1 MDLNSNEWRS
11 KLNYVRRKWR
21 VKEDVVISGMSGRFP
36 KSENIQEFTQNLFKG
51 VDMTSS
57 GDDRF
62 PAGKHGYPENSGTIE
77 NLGKFDAGFFGIP
90 EKDAHYMD
98 PQLRKLLEVSFEA
111 IVDAVLNSLIM
122 RASYFS
128 GISVKE
134 LNGTNT
140 GFFSGCCFEETDMAF
155 NENPLN
161 SPLYSQNYTSTI
173 SQAFGLKGP
182 IGSFDTACGSS
193 FAALNEAFVALKS
206 GVCDRA
212 LVVGYNICLVPL
224 VTLQFRDLLMV
235 SSSGKSKSLD
245 ESADGYGRSEAVCC
259 VMLQLKPE
267 AKRIYSTVVNCRSN
281 SDGYKEQG
289 ITFPS
294 VKMQRQLMAE
304 TYDEVGL
311 DPTTVEYV
319 EAHTTGTQAG
329 DPVELKAIYDVFCYQ
344 RSAENPVKIGSLKS
358 NMGHAEGAAGMCAM
372 IKANIVFQ
380 SGYIPPNIHFKKPN
394 PRIEGLMNG
403 KLVPILEKTPF
414 KGEYISLNCFG
425 FGGSN
430 AHVILKRHENKCS
443 PKSPRTVSQVP
454 RLIPICGRTRQSVQ
468 QIQRFLKDNK
478 NSLTN
483 EFFDFLNQFS
493 KTPSMPYKGYTLI
506 NKSAD
511 GFTFDEYISENPP
524 SEPCYISVVLPS
536 NEIKFESRFMEIPAF
551 SNALNRLSKY
561 VEPVGINLPQL
572 LLGDSKASRTCEQTV
587 ATVASLL
594 IIINLMKNL
603 KVPVSDFIGNSFGQL
618 AFAFARNRITEER
631 ALNAAYWLG
640 HFINHKETSFKQFDM
655 VNGEFFRENTS
666 HSSEDKTIESYYN
679 ISESLIRMKLNGFK
693 VDLGG
698 SAWSTSNI
706 FHSLKF
712 FEKYALTVQKIG
724 DENALESSPIAD
736 DMFPSQRLNTEL
748 LHEVINR
755 LLSESILINFES
767 SDCSNLHLKQIQFL
781 DTDHLELDRFFKAI
795 GQLYSMH
802 IPINIDC
809 LYPAVE
815 YPVPIE
821 THSLHSLIAFD
832 HSQEYKVF
840 KYPEYYNHITEKS
853 SFVHT
858 VNLSNA
864 EDWFYSDHKIDGR
877 ILFPATGMLVHV
889 WGVVAK
895 FHAVDARISKV
906 LFRDVA
912 FLRATVLSDKEVS
925 FRVNYM
931 PHNNS
936 FIITESGSLV
946 ATGKI
951 FMIKNIDDAKENYQ
965 ISDGEIKSK
974 SEEEVECHNLSRDD
988 IYKEL
993 RNRGYD
999 YGPSFRCLVKADQ
1012 YGRRGKVEWKEVS
1025 QLSLKSGS
1033 IYEKIYEPELSFL
1046 KTWITYS
1053 DSVLQLALLTNRFN
1067 RSLFVP
1073 TGIETM
1079 LVDAEQ
1085 ILANVNAFKERE
1097 FRKKSQPKDSI
1108 GQLEKE
1114 QFEPKVIEESETS
1127 GQESPVTSSVYHDPI
1142 TRTIVSDGLWMRGL
1156 KASLALRKS
1165 QGVTINTQ
1173 DFIPFNEPAMLEPKY
1188 RAQLE
1193 SYLETCEKYAALI
1206 NTTKGIDDEPLMKPD
1221 EIEKL
1226 KQNFAFTVDPS
1237 FGLLNYLISML
1248 RGDKEPVEV
1257 TETVQD
1263 ILIGKDSRY
1272 TMLNQFLEPFVVTGL
1287 NEVVY
1292 GGQANSSIGVLEHN
1306 DGKNCYVEMIK
1317 AAIESQSLGTAKISY
1332 TFASS
1337 QLNIEMEEKVSG
1349 KTSFITWDAESPLAG
1364 NIARADF
1371 LIYKN
1376 YSGNVSSFRSKIEH
1390 LTQAIKPDGFLLVVL
1405 RESVTENI
1413 ENICSVP
1420 QLKSVITELRAC
1432 CTRGEDVINSM
1443 EEIGWTCVSNR
1454 LLDPELLPIRGLL
1467 FRKKPDIS
1475 QEPKIIHVSPLD
1487 YGWIEELKTAYSGE
1501 DETAPIWLI
1510 GDPRYDQGVVG
1521 LVKCLGLE
1529 PSGDRLI
1536 CIANRF
1542 HDRGIDFRNLSSED
1556 PLLRHISEKRLKF
1569 NIYDPDCGWGEYNHI
1584 EVEEKYEE
1592 DPRCLTE
1599 ASNNVRLEIM
1609 QSGDLS
1615 SLRWSKFSAIKPSSV
1630 RSIINVSYASLN
1642 FKDIML
1648 TSGRLPLVFA
1658 PSARK
1663 IKEETM
1669 SVKIDT
1675 FYNNEK
1681 IEKIEKIHILGLE
1694 FSGYDENGNRVMGM
1708 VPSGAMAT
1716 QVSIGPEDFILPIPD
1731 NWSLEEAA
1739 TVPVVYGT
1747 AVYGLM
1753 MRGNLKRGESVLIH
1767 AGSGGVGIA
1776 AINLCLSYNCTIY
1789 TTVGTPEKRKFIL
1802 ERFPQLTEANIGNS
1816 RDTSFEEM
1824 ILRETDGRGVDIVL
1838 NSLSDDKL
1846 QASLRCLAPGGRFLE
1861 IGKYDGF
1868 KNSLVDLGFLGNGRS
1883 FHGVML
1889 DSFFNPAPEEMA
1901 TVAVQ
1906 KKQLEKL
1913 LHELLKKR
1921 LIKPLFIKV
1930 FDMGEAERAF
1940 RYMAAGKHMG
1950 KVVIKIRNQED
1961 AQNLILVP
1969 ALKTVTFHSDRV
1981 YIIVGGFGG
1990 LGLEVALWMA
2000 FNGAKNIVINSRSGP
2015 KTSYHRYCL
2024 ERLAEKNVNSVIS
2037 THDLTTEKGT
2047 RELFNS
2053 LSLPVGGIFNSALV
2067 LSDAIFKDQTEETFT
2082 KVCLSKIN
2090 ITNNLDKISREMCP
2104 LLDYFVVFSS
2114 VASARGNF
2122 GQSNYGMANSFMES
2136 LCERRRKDG
2145 LHGLAIQWG
2154 FIGDVGFVVEMLG
2167 SDVQSIRGTQA
2178 QRLHSVLATLERI
2191 LNYPSSTVLSVV
2203 RSEGKKLESSG
2214 DIIKSICHILG
2225 IKDIYALDPQIT
2237 LGELGMDSLMAI
2249 EVQQTMDRNFN
2260 VSITPKEVRQMKICE
2275 LIALSKKMDSNEVI
2289 QSKLKR
2295 IDLNL
2300 SEELQ
2305 LLPEEPTKILNNCT
2319 GELMFALPPIQGH
2332 YRAFSGLLERLEQPV
2347 IGLNWTYDLSH
2358 LTTLEDVAKVMVDRI
2373 MNLTSSSEI
2382 SLIGYSYGGV
2392 LAREIARQ
2400 FEERKSGPKVTRLVL
2415 LDSDPTSIKE
2425 SIIVSSGYDLSSR
2438 SVDIEERE
2446 FIRAS
2451 MKPFQ
2456 IENSQFEEE
2465 IKNSTSRKERFDVAK
2480 KYLILSGME
2489 ASQAEKLTKINE
2501 LMHQKFDLILSYKP
2515 QEPCNCKVIHL
2526 RARNENQELLHAP
2539 NLTNIGSQHFFNGD
2553 HDDYI
2558 NENLDQITDKVTE
2571 FLN

>member
-1 MDLNSNEWRS
+1 MDLNSDEWRS

-21 VKEDVVISGMSGRFP
+21 VKDDVVISGMSGRFP
-36 KSENIQEFTQNLFKG
+36 KSENIQEFTENLFSG
-51 VDMTSS
+51 IDMTSS
-57 GDDRF
+57 GNDRYL
-62 PAGKHGYPENSGTIE
+62 AGKHGFPTNCGKLEKLE
-77 NLGKFDAGFFGIP
+77 KFDPNFFEIL
-90 EKDAHYMD
+90 EKDAHFMD

-111 IVDAVLNSLIM
+111 IVDA
-122 RASYFS
+122 
-128 GISVKE
+128 GISIKE
-134 LNGTNT
+134 LSGTNT
-140 GFFSGCCFEETDMAF
+140 GFFYGNCFVETDMAF
-155 NENPLN
+155 HEDPSNL
-161 SPLYSQNYTSTI
+161 PLYSQNYTTTI

-212 LVVGYNICLVPL
+212 LVAGYNISLVPL
-224 VTLQFRDLLMV
+224 ITLQFRDLLMV
-235 SSSGKSKSLD
+235 SPSGNSKSLD

-358 NMGHAEGAAGMCAM
+358 NMGHAEGASGMCAM

-403 KLVPILEKTPF
+403 KIVPILEKIPF

-443 PKSPRTVSQVP
+443 PRSHRTVARIP
-454 RLIPICGRTRQSVQ
+454 RLVPICGRTRQSVQ

-493 KTPSMPYKGYTLI
+493 KTPSMPHKGYTLI
-506 NKSAD
+506 NKCQD
-511 GFTFDEYISENPP
+511 DFTFDDYIFENPP
-524 SEPCYISVVLPS
+524 SESCYISMILPS
-536 NEIKFESRFMEIPAF
+536 DQVKFESHFMEIPAF
-551 SNALNRLSKY
+551 SDILNRLSKH

-572 LLGDSKASRTCEQTV
+572 LLGDSKATTTCEKTV
-587 ATVASLL
+587 ATVASQL

-603 KVPVSDFIGNSFGQL
+603 KVPISNFIGNSFGQL
-618 AFAFARNRITEER
+618 AFAFAKNLITEER

-655 VNGEFFRENTS
+655 VDGEFFREDAS
-666 HSSEDKTIESYYN
+666 DLLEDKTIESYYN
-679 ISESLIRMKLNGFK
+679 ISESLIRMKLNGYK
-693 VDLGG
+693 IDLGG
-698 SAWSTSNI
+698 AAWSTSNI
-706 FHSLKF
+706 YGLIEFLEKFALKIKKLENGNVLGLSL
-712 FEKYALTVQKIG
+712 
-724 DENALESSPIAD
+724 IAD
-736 DMFPSQRLNTEL
+736 DMFILQRLNTKL
-748 LHEVINR
+748 LNEVINC
-755 LLSESILINFES
+755 LPSESILINFES
-767 SDCSNLHLKQIQFL
+767 SDYSSSHLKQIQFL
-781 DTDHLELDRFFKAI
+781 DTDHLELNRFSKSI

-809 LYPAVE
+809 LYPPVD

-832 HSQEYKVF
+832 HSQNYSVF

-853 SFVHT
+853 SSVHT

-877 ILFPATGMLVHV
+877 ILFPGTGMLVHV
-889 WGVVAK
+889 WDVVAK
-895 FHAVDARISKV
+895 FHAIDARRSKV

-925 FRVNYM
+925 FRVTYM

-936 FIITESGSLV
+936 FIITKSDSLI
-946 ATGKI
+946 ATGKV
-951 FMIKNIDDAKENYQ
+951 FMIEDIDEAKENYQ
-965 ISDGEIKSK
+965 ISVKKNESN
-974 SEEEVECHNLSRDD
+974 SEGKIECHDLSRDD

-999 YGPSFRCLVKADQ
+999 YGPSFRCLVEADQ
-1012 YGRRGKVEWKEVS
+1012 YGRSGKVEWKEVS
-1025 QLSLKSGS
+1025 QLSLKSGT
-1033 IYEKIYEPELSFL
+1033 IYEKVHEPELSFL
-1046 KTWITYS
+1046 KTWVTYS

-1073 TGIETM
+1073 TGIETL
-1079 LVDAEQ
+1079 LVDAQ
-1085 ILANVNAFKERE
+1085 KILANVTALKERE
-1097 FRKKSQPKDSI
+1097 FRKKSQPEETEQVESSENEELKKKD
-1108 GQLEKE
+1108 EK
-1114 QFEPKVIEESETS
+1114 
-1127 GQESPVTSSVYHDPI
+1127 SPVIFDVYHDPV
-1142 TRTIVSDGLWMRGL
+1142 TRTIISDGLWMRGL
-1156 KASLALRKS
+1156 KASLAVRRS
-1165 QGVTINTQ
+1165 QRVLIETQ
-1173 DFIPFNEPAMLEPKY
+1173 EFIPFDEPAMLEPKY
-1188 RAQLE
+1188 REQLK
-1193 SYLETCEKYAALI
+1193 SYSEACEKYAGLI
-1206 NTTKGIDDEPLMKPD
+1206 NTKKDIDDEPLIRPD
-1221 EIEKL
+1221 VLEKL
-1226 KQNFAFTVDPS
+1226 KQKFAFMDDPS
-1237 FGLLNYLISML
+1237 FGLLKYLICML
-1248 RGDKEPVEV
+1248 REDDGKVDIA
-1257 TETVQD
+1257 QD
-1263 ILIGKDSRY
+1263 ILIGKDSKYSSPNR
-1272 TMLNQFLEPFVVTGL
+1272 FLIPFIVTGL
-1287 NEVVY
+1287 NVLVY
-1292 GGQANSSIGVLEHN
+1292 SGQANSSIDVLEHN
-1306 DGKNCYVEMIK
+1306 DGKICHVEMIK
-1317 AAIESQSLGTAKISY
+1317 SAIESQSLGTAKISY

-1337 QLNIEMEEKVSG
+1337 QLDPEMKEKISG
-1349 KTSFITWDAESPLAG
+1349 KASLITWDAESPLAG
-1364 NIARADF
+1364 DITRVDF
-1371 LIYKN
+1371 LTYKS
-1376 YSGNVSSFRSKIEH
+1376 YSGNVSAFRSKIEH

-1405 RESVTENI
+1405 RESVAENI
-1413 ENICSVP
+1413 ENICSIP

-1432 CTRGEDVINSM
+1432 CIGGEDVINSM
-1443 EEIGWTCVSNR
+1443 KEVGWTCVSDR
-1454 LLDPELLPIRGLL
+1454 LLDQKLLPIRGLL
-1467 FRKKPDIS
+1467 FRKKPDTS
-1475 QEPKIIHVSPLD
+1475 QEPKIIHVSPID
-1487 YGWIEELKTAYSGE
+1487 YGWIEELKTALSEE
-1501 DETAPIWLI
+1501 DKTNPIWLI

-1556 PLLRHISEKRLKF
+1556 PLLKHISEKRLKF

-1599 ASNNVRLEIM
+1599 ALSNVHLEII
-1609 QSGDLS
+1609 QPGDLS
-1615 SLRWSKFSAIKPSSV
+1615 SLRWSEFLAIKPSSV

-1669 SVKIDT
+1669 SVKI
-1675 FYNNEK
+1675 
-1681 IEKIEKIHILGLE
+1681 GLE
-1694 FSGYDENGNRVMGM
+1694 FSGYDEDGNRVMGM
-1708 VPSGAMAT
+1708 VSSGAMAT
-1716 QVSIGPEDFILPIPD
+1716 QVSVGPEDFILPVPND
-1731 NWSLEEAA
+1731 WSLEDAA

-1747 AVYGLM
+1747 AIYGLI
-1753 MRGNLKRGESVLIH
+1753 MRGNLKHGESVLIH

-1802 ERFPQLTEANIGNS
+1802 DKFPQLTEANIGNS

-1868 KNSLVDLGFLGNGRS
+1868 KNSLVDLGFLDNGRS

-1889 DSFFNPAPEEMA
+1889 DSFFNPAPEEMT

-1921 LIKPLFIKV
+1921 LIKPLFKTV
-1930 FDMGEAERAF
+1930 FDMEVAESAF

-1950 KVVIKIRNQED
+1950 KVVIKMRNPED
-1961 AQNLILVP
+1961 AHNLTPVL
-1969 ALKTVTFHSDRV
+1969 ALKTVTFHSDKM

-2000 FNGAKNIVINSRSGP
+2000 FNGAKNIVINSRKGP
-2015 KTSYHRYCL
+2015 KATYHRYCL

-2047 RELFNS
+2047 RELFSS

-2082 KVCLSKIN
+2082 KVCLSKVN

-2178 QRLHSVLATLERI
+2178 QRLHSVLATLESV
-2191 LNYPSSTVLSVV
+2191 LNYSNSTVLSIV
-2203 RSEGKKLESSG
+2203 RSEEKKLESSG
-2214 DIIKSICHILG
+2214 DIIKSICRILG
-2225 IKDIYALDPQIT
+2225 IKDIYTLDPQIT

-2260 VSITPKEVRQMKICE
+2260 VSITPKEVRQMRICE
-2275 LIALSKKMDSNEVI
+2275 LISLSKKIDSNEIVRAE
-2289 QSKLKR
+2289 LKQV
-2295 IDLNL
+2295 DLDL
-2300 SEELQ
+2300 SEKSQ
-2305 LLPEEPTKILNNCT
+2305 FLPEEPTKILNNCS

-2358 LTTLEDVAKVMVDRI
+2358 LTTLEDVAKVMADRI
-2373 MNLTSSSEI
+2373 INLTSSPEI
-2382 SLIGYSYGGV
+2382 NLIGYSYGGV
-2392 LAREIARQ
+2392 LAREIVRQ
-2400 FEERKSGPKVTRLVL
+2400 LDERKSGPKVTKLIL

-2438 SVDIEERE
+2438 SVDVEEQD

-2451 MKPFQ
+2451 IKPFLT
-2456 IENSQFEEE
+2456 ENSQFEEE
-2465 IKNSTSRKERFDVAK
+2465 IKKATSRKERFNVAK
-2480 KYLILSGME
+2480 KYLILSGMDT
-2489 ASQAEKLTKINE
+2489 SQAVKLTKINE
-2501 LMHQKFDLILSYKP
+2501 LMHQKFHLILNHEP
-2515 QEPCNCKVIHL
+2515 QEPRRCKVIHL
-2526 RARNENQELLHAP
+2526 RAKNGNQELLDVQ
-2539 NLTNIGSQHFFNGD
+2539 NETDIGSQYFFDGD
-2553 HDDYI
+2553 HNNFI
-2558 NENLDQITDKVTE
+2558 NENLDQMISKVTK
-2571 FLN
+2571 FLNQ

>member
-1 MDLNSNEWRS
+1 MDLNSDDWRS

-21 VKEDVVISGMSGRFP
+21 VKDDVVISGMSGRFP
-36 KSENIQEFTQNLFKG
+36 KSENIQEFTENLFNG

-57 GDDRF
+57 GNDRY
-62 PAGKHGYPENSGTIE
+62 PAGKHGYPENSGKIE

-90 EKDAHYMD
+90 EKDAHFMD

-111 IVDAVLNSLIM
+111 VVDA
-122 RASYFS
+122 

-140 GFFSGCCFEETDMAF
+140 GFFCGFCIEETDMAF
-155 NENPLN
+155 NEDPQNL
-161 SPLYSQNYTSTI
+161 PLYSQNYTSTI

-224 VTLQFRDLLMV
+224 VTLEFRDLMMV

-358 NMGHAEGAAGMCAM
+358 NMGHAEGASGMCAM

-430 AHVILKRHENKCS
+430 AHVILKRHENECS
-443 PKSPRTVSQVP
+443 PKSSRTVSQIP

-493 KTPSMPYKGYTLI
+493 KTASMPYKGYTLI
-506 NKSAD
+506 NKSKD
-511 GFTFDEYISENPP
+511 GFTFDEYIAENQP
-524 SEPCYISVVLPS
+524 SEPCYVSIILPS
-536 NEIKFESRFMEIPAF
+536 DQVEFESHFMEIPAF
-551 SNALNRLSKY
+551 SDILNRLSKH

-572 LLGDSKASRTCEQTV
+572 LLGDSNPSTTCEKTV
-587 ATVASLL
+587 ATVASQL

-603 KVPVSDFIGNSFGQL
+603 KVPIRNFIGNSFGQL
-618 AFAFARNRITEER
+618 AFASAKNLITEER

-655 VNGEFFRENTS
+655 VDGEFFREDAS
-666 HSSEDKTIESYYN
+666 DLSDDKTNESYYN
-679 ISESLIRMKLNGFK
+679 ISESLIRMKLNGYK
-693 VDLGG
+693 IDLGG
-698 SAWSTSNI
+698 PAWSTSKI
-706 FHSLKF
+706 FCLLEF
-712 FEKYALTVQKIG
+712 LEKYALKIKKI
-724 DENALESSPIAD
+724 ENGNVLGSTLNA
-736 DMFPSQRLNTEL
+736 DMFILQRLNTKL
-748 LHEVINR
+748 LNGVINC
-755 LLSESILINFES
+755 LPSELILVNFE
-767 SDCSNLHLKQIQFL
+767 SDCSNLHSKKIQFL
-781 DTDHLELDRFFKAI
+781 DTNHLELNRFFKSI

-809 LYPAVE
+809 LYPPVD

-840 KYPEYYNHITEKS
+840 KYPEYYNLLTERS
-853 SFVHT
+853 SLDHT

-877 ILFPATGMLVHV
+877 ILFPATGMLTHV
-889 WGVVAK
+889 WDVVTK
-895 FHAVDARISKV
+895 FHDINARRSKV

-912 FLRATVLSDKEVS
+912 FLRATVLSDKAVT
-925 FRVNYM
+925 FRVHYM
-931 PHNNS
+931 PYSNS
-936 FIITESGSLV
+936 FIISESDTPI

-951 FMIKNIDDAKENYQ
+951 FMIKNIEEAKENYQ
-965 ISDGEIKSK
+965 ISDRE
-974 SEEEVECHNLSRDD
+974 SELKTMEEVESHNLSRDD

-999 YGPSFRCLVKADQ
+999 YGPSFRCLVEADQ
-1012 YGRRGKVEWKEVS
+1012 YGRKGKVEWKEVS

-1079 LVDAEQ
+1079 LVDAEK
-1085 ILANVNAFKERE
+1085 ILANVSAFKERD
-1097 FRKKSQPKDSI
+1097 FRKKSQSTEEKQQQESI
-1108 GQLEKE
+1108 EEPDKE
-1114 QFEPKVIEESETS
+1114 QAEPKKGEEPEKKDE
-1127 GQESPVTSSVYHDPI
+1127 ESPVIFDVYHDPV
-1142 TRTIVSDGLWMRGL
+1142 TRTIISDGLWLRGL
-1156 KASLALRKS
+1156 KASLAVRRS
-1165 QGVTINTQ
+1165 QRVTIETQ

-1188 RAQLE
+1188 REQLE
-1193 SYLETCEKYAALI
+1193 SYFEACERYAGLI
-1206 NTTKGIDDEPLMKPD
+1206 NTSKDIDDEPLMRPNVL
-1221 EIEKL
+1221 EKL
-1226 KQNFAFTVDPS
+1226 KQNFAFMDDPS
-1237 FGLLNYLISML
+1237 FGLLKYLICML
-1248 RGDKEPVEV
+1248 RGGEKEVDV
-1257 TETVQD
+1257 SETVQD

-1272 TMLNQFLEPFVVTGL
+1272 TMLNRFLLPSIIIGL
-1287 NEVVY
+1287 NEQVY
-1292 GGQANSSIGVLEHN
+1292 SGKANPSIALLEHN
-1306 DGKNCYVEMIK
+1306 DGRSCYAEVIK
-1317 AAIESQSLGTAKISY
+1317 TAIESQSMETCKVAYI
-1332 TFASS
+1332 FASS
-1337 QLNIEMEEKVSG
+1337 QLDPEMKEKISG
-1349 KTSFITWDAESPLAG
+1349 KASLITWDAESPLAG
-1364 NIARADF
+1364 DVARADI

-1390 LTQAIKPDGFLLVVL
+1390 LTQAIKSDGFLLVVL

-1413 ENICSVP
+1413 ENICSIP

-1432 CTRGEDVINSM
+1432 CIRGEDVINSM
-1443 EEIGWTCVSNR
+1443 KEFGWTCVSNR
-1454 LLDPELLPIRGLL
+1454 LLDPKLLPIRGLL

-1475 QEPKIIHVSPLD
+1475 QHPKIIHVSPID
-1487 YGWIEELKTAYSGE
+1487 YGWIEELKTALSE
-1501 DETAPIWLI
+1501 QDKTNKIWLI

-1529 PSGDRLI
+1529 PSGDRLV

-1542 HDRGIDFRNLSSED
+1542 HDRGVDFRNLSSDD

-1592 DPRCLTE
+1592 DPQCLTE
-1599 ASNNVRLEIM
+1599 ALSNVHLEII
-1609 QSGDLS
+1609 QPGDLS
-1615 SLRWSKFSAIKPSSV
+1615 SLRWSQFLAFKPSSV
-1630 RSIINVSYASLN
+1630 RSVVNVSYAPLN
-1642 FKDIML
+1642 FKDIL
-1648 TSGRLPLVFA
+1648 LSSGRLPLVFA

-1669 SVKIDT
+1669 SVRMG
-1675 FYNNEK
+1675 F
-1681 IEKIEKIHILGLE
+1681 E
-1694 FSGYDENGNRVMGM
+1694 FSGSDENGNRVMGM
-1708 VPSGAMAT
+1708 VHSGAMAT
-1716 QVSIGPEDFILPIPD
+1716 QVSVGPEDFVLPVPSD
-1731 NWSLEEAA
+1731 WSLEDAA

-1747 AVYGLM
+1747 AIYGLM

-1802 ERFPQLTEANIGNS
+1802 DRFPQLTEANIGNS

-1838 NSLSDDKL
+1838 NSLSEDKL
-1846 QASLRCLAPGGRFLE
+1846 QASLRCLAPGGRFIE

-1868 KNSLVDLGFLGNGRS
+1868 KNSPVNLGLLDEGRS

-1889 DSFFNPAPEEMA
+1889 DSFFDLPRGGLTTKIN
-1901 TVAVQ
+1901 Q
-1906 KKQLEKL
+1906 KKQLEDL
-1913 LHELLKKR
+1913 LYKFIKNR
-1921 LIKPLFIKV
+1921 VIKPLPRTV
-1930 FDMGEAERAF
+1930 FGMEEAESAF
-1940 RYMAAGKHMG
+1940 RYMATGKHIG
-1950 KVVIKIRNQED
+1950 KVLIKIKNPGNSH
-1961 AQNLILVP
+1961 NLSPVP
-1969 ALKTVTFHSDRV
+1969 ALKTVTFHSDKM

-2000 FNGAKNIVINSRSGP
+2000 FNGAKNIVINSRKGP
-2015 KTSYHRYCL
+2015 KATYHRYCL

-2037 THDLTTEKGT
+2037 SHDLTTEKGT
-2047 RELFNS
+2047 RELFSS

-2067 LSDAIFKDQTEETFT
+2067 LSDAIFKDQTEETFR
-2082 KVCLSKIN
+2082 KVCLSKVN

-2114 VASARGNF
+2114 IASARGNF

-2191 LNYPSSTVLSVV
+2191 LNYPNSTVLSMV
-2203 RSEGKKLESSG
+2203 RSEGVKLESSG

-2260 VSITPKEVRQMKICE
+2260 VSITPKEVRQMKLCE
-2275 LIALSKKMDSNEVI
+2275 LIALSKEFDSNEIVRA
-2289 QSKLKR
+2289 QLKQ
-2295 IDLNL
+2295 IDLDL
-2300 SEELQ
+2300 SEESQ
-2305 LLPEEPTKILNNCT
+2305 FLPEEPTKILNNCS
-2319 GELMFALPPIQGH
+2319 GELMFALPPMQGH
-2332 YRAFSGLLERLEQPV
+2332 YRAFSGLLERLEQQV
-2347 IGLNWTYDLSH
+2347 IGLNWTYDLAH
-2358 LTTLEDVAKVMVDRI
+2358 LTTFEEVARVMADRI
-2373 MNLTSSSEI
+2373 MNLTSSPEI
-2382 SLIGYSYGGV
+2382 NLIGYSYGGV
-2392 LAREIARQ
+2392 LAREIVRQ
-2400 FEERKSGPKVTRLVL
+2400 LDERKSGPKVTKLVF

-2438 SVDIEERE
+2438 SVDVEEQE

-2451 MKPFQ
+2451 MKNFQ
-2456 IENSQFEEE
+2456 TENSQFEEE
-2465 IKNSTSRKERFDVAK
+2465 IKNATSRRERFNVAK
-2480 KYLILSGME
+2480 KYLILGGME
-2489 ASQAEKLTKINE
+2489 SFQVEKLTKINE
-2501 LMHQKFDLILSYKP
+2501 LMHQKFHLILNYEP
-2515 QEPCNCKVIHL
+2515 QELCNCKVIHL
-2526 RARNENQELLHAP
+2526 KSKNGSQELVDAQ
-2539 NLTNIGSQHFFNGD
+2539 NEINIGSQYFFNGNHYD
-2553 HDDYI
+2553 FIDK
-2558 NENLDQITDKVTE
+2558 NLDQITSKVTE
-2571 FLN
+2571 FLNQ

>member
-1 MDLNSNEWRS
+1 MDLNSDEWRS

-21 VKEDVVISGMSGRFP
+21 VEEDVVISGMSGRFP
-36 KSENIQEFTQNLFKG
+36 KSENIQEFTQNLFSG
-51 VDMTSS
+51 IDMTSS
-57 GDDRF
+57 GNDRF
-62 PAGKHGYPENSGTIE
+62 PAGKHGYPENSGKIE
-77 NLGKFDAGFFGIP
+77 NLGKFDPSFFGIP

-111 IVDAVLNSLIM
+111 IVDA
-122 RASYFS
+122 

-140 GFFSGCCFEETDMAF
+140 GFFCGCCFEETDMAF
-155 NENPLN
+155 NEDPHNL
-161 SPLYSQNYTSTI
+161 PLYSQNYTSTI

-212 LVVGYNICLVPL
+212 LVAGYNISLVPL
-224 VTLQFRDLLMV
+224 VTLEFRDLMMV
-235 SSSGKSKSLD
+235 SPSGKSKSLD

-358 NMGHAEGAAGMCAM
+358 NMGHAEGASGMCAM

-430 AHVILKRHENKCS
+430 AHVILKRHENECS
-443 PKSPRTVSQVP
+443 SENHRTMSQIP
-454 RLIPICGRTRQSVQ
+454 RLVPICGRTRQSVQ
-468 QIQRFLKDNK
+468 QIQRFLNDNK

-493 KTPSMPYKGYTLI
+493 KTPSMPHKGYTLI
-506 NKSAD
+506 NKCQD
-511 GFTFDEYISENPP
+511 DFTFDDYIFENPP
-524 SEPCYISVVLPS
+524 SESCYISMILPS
-536 NEIKFESRFMEIPAF
+536 DQVKFESHFMEIPAF
-551 SNALNRLSKY
+551 SDILNRLSKH

-572 LLGDSKASRTCEQTV
+572 LLGDSKATTTCEKTV
-587 ATVASLL
+587 ATVASQL

-603 KVPVSDFIGNSFGQL
+603 KVPVSNFIGNSFGQL
-618 AFAFARNRITEER
+618 AFAFAKNLITEER

-655 VNGEFFRENTS
+655 VDGEFFREDAS
-666 HSSEDKTIESYYN
+666 DLLEDKTIESYYN
-679 ISESLIRMKLNGFK
+679 ISESLIRMKLNGYK
-693 VDLGG
+693 IDLGG
-698 SAWSTSNI
+698 AAWSTSNI
-706 FHSLKF
+706 YGLIEFLEKFALKIKKL
-712 FEKYALTVQKIG
+712 ENG
-724 DENALESSPIAD
+724 NALGLSLIAD
-736 DMFPSQRLNTEL
+736 DMFILQRLNTKL
-748 LHEVINR
+748 LNEVINC
-755 LLSESILINFES
+755 LPSESILINFES
-767 SDCSNLHLKQIQFL
+767 DSDYSSSHLKQIQFY
-781 DTDHLELDRFFKAI
+781 DTDHLELNRFFKSI

-802 IPINIDC
+802 IPIDIDC
-809 LYPAVE
+809 LYPPVD

-821 THSLHSLIAFD
+821 THSLHSLVAFD
-832 HSQEYKVF
+832 HTQDYKVF
-840 KYPEYYNHITEKS
+840 KYPENFDYLTEQS
-853 SFVHT
+853 SFVHK

-877 ILFPATGMLVHV
+877 ILFPATGMLMHA
-889 WGVVAK
+889 WDVVARY
-895 FHAVDARISKV
+895 HAINSRRSKV

-936 FIITESGSLV
+936 FIITESDSLI

-951 FMIKNIDDAKENYQ
+951 FMIKNIEDAKENYQ
-965 ISDGEIKSK
+965 ISDGETEPK
-974 SEEEVECHNLSRDD
+974 SEEEVECHNLSGDD

-999 YGPSFRCLVKADQ
+999 YGPSFRCLVEADQ
-1012 YGRRGKVEWKEVS
+1012 YGRKGKVEWKEVS

-1033 IYEKIYEPELSFL
+1033 IWEKVYEPELSFL

-1085 ILANVNAFKERE
+1085 ILANVSAFKEHE
-1097 FRKKSQPKDSI
+1097 FRKESRSKEGKQQQESI
-1108 GQLEKE
+1108 EEPYKE
-1114 QFEPKVIEESETS
+1114 QAEPKKGEEPEKKDE
-1127 GQESPVTSSVYHDPI
+1127 ESPVVFDVYHDPV
-1142 TRTIVSDGLWMRGL
+1142 TRTIISDGLWMRGL
-1156 KASLALRKS
+1156 KASLAVRRS
-1165 QGVTINTQ
+1165 QRVLIETQ
-1173 DFIPFNEPAMLEPKY
+1173 EFIPFDEPAMLEPKY
-1188 RAQLE
+1188 REQLE
-1193 SYLETCEKYAALI
+1193 SYIEACERYAGLI
-1206 NTTKGIDDEPLMKPD
+1206 NTSKDIDDEPLMRPNVL
-1221 EIEKL
+1221 EKL
-1226 KQNFAFTVDPS
+1226 KQNFAFMDDPS
-1237 FGLLNYLISML
+1237 FGLLKYLICML
-1248 RGDKEPVEV
+1248 RGGEKEVDV
-1257 TETVQD
+1257 SETVQD

-1272 TMLNQFLEPFVVTGL
+1272 TMLNRFLQPSVMIGL
-1287 NEVVY
+1287 NEQVY
-1292 GGQANSSIGVLEHN
+1292 GGKANSSFTLLEHN
-1306 DGKNCYVEMIK
+1306 DGRSCYAEVIK
-1317 AAIESQSLGTAKISY
+1317 TAIGSQSMETCKVAYI
-1332 TFASS
+1332 FASS
-1337 QLNIEMEEKVSG
+1337 QLDPEMKEKISG
-1349 KTSFITWDAESPLAG
+1349 KATLITWDAESPLAG
-1364 NIARADF
+1364 DIARADF

-1413 ENICSVP
+1413 EDICSIP

-1432 CTRGEDVINSM
+1432 CMKGEDVINSM
-1443 EEIGWTCVSNR
+1443 KEFGWTCVSNR
-1454 LLDPELLPIRGLL
+1454 LLDPELLPIRALL
-1467 FRKKPDIS
+1467 FRKKPDTS
-1475 QEPKIIHVSPLD
+1475 QKSKIIHVSPLD
-1487 YGWIEELKTAYSGE
+1487 YGWIEELKTALSEE
-1501 DETAPIWLI
+1501 DKTNPIWLI

-1556 PLLRHISEKRLKF
+1556 PLLKHISEKRLKF
-1569 NIYDPDCGWGEYNHI
+1569 NIYDPDCGWGEYGHI
-1584 EVEEKYEE
+1584 NVEEKHEK
-1592 DPRCLTE
+1592 DPRCLIE
-1599 ASNNVRLEIM
+1599 ASSDVRLEII
-1609 QSGDLS
+1609 QPGDLS
-1615 SLRWSKFSAIKPSSV
+1615 SLKWCKTAIVKPSNDH
-1630 RSIINVSYASLN
+1630 SIARVCYAPLN
-1642 FKDIML
+1642 FKDIMVS
-1648 TSGRLPLVFA
+1648 SGRLPLVFA

-1663 IKEETM
+1663 IKEENM
-1669 SVKIDT
+1669 SVKI
-1675 FYNNEK
+1675 
-1681 IEKIEKIHILGLE
+1681 GLE

-1708 VPSGAMAT
+1708 ISSGAMAT
-1716 QVSIGPEDFILPIPD
+1716 QVSLGPEDFVWAVPED
-1731 NWSLEEAA
+1731 WSLEDAA
-1739 TVPVVYGT
+1739 TVPAVYGT
-1747 AVYGLM
+1747 VIYAVI
-1753 MRGNLKRGESVLIH
+1753 MRGKLKRGESVLIH

-1776 AINLCLSYNCTIY
+1776 AINLCLTYDCTIY
-1789 TTVGTPEKRKFIL
+1789 TTVGTPEKRKFLL
-1802 ERFPQLTEANIGNS
+1802 EKFPQLKEANIGNS

-1824 ILRETDGRGVDIVL
+1824 ILRETGGRGVNIVL
-1838 NSLSDDKL
+1838 NSLSEDKL

-1868 KNSLVDLGFLGNGRS
+1868 KNSPVNLGLLDKDRS
-1883 FHGVML
+1883 FHGVMV
-1889 DSFFNPAPEEMA
+1889 DTFFNPAPDEVE
-1901 TVAVQ
+1901 TVAAS
-1906 KKQLEKL
+1906 
-1913 LHELLKKR
+1913 KKR
-1921 LIKPLFIKV
+1921 LKELLHKLLKNGAIKPLPRTV
-1930 FDMGEAERAF
+1930 FEMERVEDAF

-1950 KVVIKIRNQED
+1950 KVVIKVQDPENFVKPSIP
-1961 AQNLILVP
+1961 ALNLI
-1969 ALKTVTFHSDRV
+1969 KFHSDKM

-2000 FNGAKNIVINSRSGP
+2000 FNGARNIVINSRSGP
-2015 KTSYHRYCL
+2015 KTSYHQYCL
-2024 ERLAEKNVNSVIS
+2024 DRLAEYGVNSVIS
-2037 THDLTTEKGT
+2037 NHDLTTEEKV
-2047 RELFNS
+2047 RELLNS

-2082 KVCLSKIN
+2082 KVCQSKVN
-2090 ITNNLDKISREMCP
+2090 ITHNLDKISREMCP

-2114 VASARGNF
+2114 VASARGNP

-2167 SDVQSIRGTQA
+2167 SEVKSIRGTQA
-2178 QRLHSVLATLERI
+2178 QRLHSVLATLERV
-2191 LNYPSSTVLSVV
+2191 LNYSNSTVLSMV
-2203 RSEGKKLESSG
+2203 RSEGVKLESSG

-2275 LIALSKKMDSNEVI
+2275 LIALSKKFDSNEIVR
-2289 QSKLKR
+2289 SKLEQTNL
-2295 IDLNL
+2295 DL
-2300 SEELQ
+2300 SEESQ
-2305 LLPEEPTKILNNCT
+2305 FLPEEPTKILNNCS

-2358 LTTLEDVAKVMVDRI
+2358 LTTLEDVAKVMADRI
-2373 MNLTSSSEI
+2373 INLTSNPEI
-2382 SLIGYSYGGV
+2382 NLIGYSYGGV
-2392 LAREIARQ
+2392 LAREIVRQ
-2400 FEERKSGPKVTRLVL
+2400 LDERKSGPKVTKLVL
-2415 LDSDPTSIKE
+2415 LDSDLASIKK
-2425 SIIVSSGYDLSSR
+2425 SIMDHSGYDPSST
-2438 SVDIEERE
+2438 SEAVQELE
-2446 FIRAS
+2446 FIKAS
-2451 MKPFQ
+2451 MKRFQ
-2456 IENSQFEEE
+2456 IENSQLEEE
-2465 IKNSTSRKERFDVAK
+2465 IKNATSRIERFNVAK

-2489 ASQAEKLTKINE
+2489 PSQAEKLTKINV
-2501 LMHQKFDLILSYKP
+2501 LLSQKFRMILNYELQESCSY
-2515 QEPCNCKVIHL
+2515 KVIHL
-2526 RARNENQELLHAP
+2526 RAKNGNQELVDSQKES
-2539 NLTNIGSQHFFNGD
+2539 NIGSQYFFDGD
-2553 HDDYI
+2553 HNNFI
-2558 NENLDQITDKVTE
+2558 NENLDQMTSKVTE
-2571 FLN
+2571 FLNQ

>member
-1 MDLNSNEWRS
+1 MDVNSDEWRA

-36 KSENIQEFTQNLFKG
+36 KSENIQEFTQNLFSG

-57 GDDRF
+57 GNDRF

-90 EKDAHYMD
+90 EKDAHFMD

-111 IVDAVLNSLIM
+111 IVDA
-122 RASYFS
+122 

-140 GFFSGCCFEETDMAF
+140 GFFCGFCIEETDMAF
-155 NENPLN
+155 NEDPQNL
-161 SPLYSQNYTSTI
+161 PLYSQNYTSTI

-224 VTLQFRDLLMV
+224 VTLEFRDLMMV

-358 NMGHAEGAAGMCAM
+358 NMGHAEGASGMCAM

-414 KGEYISLNCFG
+414 DGDYISLNCFG

-443 PKSPRTVSQVP
+443 PKSPRTMSQIP
-454 RLIPICGRTRQSVQ
+454 RLVPICGRTRQSVQ

-506 NKSAD
+506 NKCQD
-511 GFTFDEYISENPP
+511 GFTFNDYISENPP

-572 LLGDSKASRTCEQTV
+572 LLGDSNPSTTCEKTV
-587 ATVASLL
+587 ATVASQL
-594 IIINLMKNL
+594 IIINLMKNV
-603 KVPVSDFIGNSFGQL
+603 KVPISNFIGNSFGQL
-618 AFAFARNRITEER
+618 AFAFAKNLITEER

-655 VNGEFFRENTS
+655 VDGEFFRENTS
-666 HSSEDKTIESYYN
+666 DLSEDKTNESYYN
-679 ISESLIRMKLNGFK
+679 ISESLIRMKSNGYK
-693 VDLGG
+693 IDLGG
-698 SAWSTSNI
+698 SAWSSSNI
-706 FHSLKF
+706 YGLVEFV
-712 FEKYALTVQKIG
+712 EKYSLGIQQTKNQK
-724 DENALESSPIAD
+724 NLESSLIAN
-736 DMFPSQRLNTEL
+736 DMFTLQRLNTK
-748 LHEVINR
+748 
-755 LLSESILINFES
+755 LLSEVSNSLSPESILINFES
-767 SDCSNLHLKQIQFL
+767 SDFSSLHLKQIQFL
-781 DTDHLELDRFFKAI
+781 DTNHLELNRFFKSI

-802 IPINIDC
+802 MPIDIDC
-809 LYPAVE
+809 LYPPVD

-840 KYPEYYNHITEKS
+840 KYPEYYNLLTERS
-853 SFVHT
+853 SLDHT

-877 ILFPATGMLVHV
+877 ILFPATGMLTHV
-889 WGVVAK
+889 WDVVTK
-895 FHAVDARISKV
+895 FHDINARRSKV

-912 FLRATVLSDKEVS
+912 FLRATVLSDKAVT
-925 FRVNYM
+925 FRVHYM
-931 PHNNS
+931 PYSNS
-936 FIITESGSLV
+936 FIISESDTPI

-951 FMIKNIDDAKENYQ
+951 FMIKNIEEAKENYQ
-965 ISDGEIKSK
+965 ISDRE
-974 SEEEVECHNLSRDD
+974 SELKTMEEVESHNLSRDD

-999 YGPSFRCLVKADQ
+999 YGPSFRCLVEADQ
-1012 YGRRGKVEWKEVS
+1012 YGRKGKVEWKEVS

-1079 LVDAEQ
+1079 LVDAEK
-1085 ILANVNAFKERE
+1085 ILANVSAFKERE
-1097 FRKKSQPKDSI
+1097 FRKKSEPK
-1108 GQLEKE
+1108 EKE
-1114 QFEPKVIEESETS
+1114 SIEEEPDKEQAEPKKGEKSEKKD
-1127 GQESPVTSSVYHDPI
+1127 EKSPVIFDVYHDPL
-1142 TRTIVSDGLWMRGL
+1142 TRTIISDGLWMRGL
-1156 KASLALRKS
+1156 KASLAVRRS
-1165 QGVTINTQ
+1165 QRVTIETQ

-1193 SYLETCEKYAALI
+1193 SYLETCEKYAALT
-1206 NTTKGIDDEPLMKPD
+1206 NTGKDIDDEPLMKPD

-1248 RGDKEPVEV
+1248 RGDEEPVEV

-1272 TMLNQFLEPFVVTGL
+1272 TMLNRFLQPSIIIGL
-1287 NEVVY
+1287 NEQIY
-1292 GGQANSSIGVLEHN
+1292 GGQANSSIALLEHN
-1306 DGKNCYVEMIK
+1306 DGRSCYAEMIK
-1317 AAIESQSLGTAKISY
+1317 TAIEFHSLETCKVAYI
-1332 TFASS
+1332 FASS
-1337 QLNIEMEEKVSG
+1337 QLDPEMKEKISG
-1349 KTSFITWDAESPLAG
+1349 KASLITWDAESPLAG
-1364 NIARADF
+1364 DIARVDF

-1413 ENICSVP
+1413 ENICSIP
-1420 QLKSVITELRAC
+1420 QLKYVITELRAC
-1432 CTRGEDVINSM
+1432 CIRGEDVINSM
-1443 EEIGWTCVSNR
+1443 EGFGWTCVSNR
-1454 LLDPELLPIRGLL
+1454 LLDPKLLPIRGLL
-1467 FRKKPDIS
+1467 FRKKPDAP

-1487 YGWIEELKTAYSGE
+1487 YGWVEELKTALSEE
-1501 DETAPIWLI
+1501 DKTNPIWLI
-1510 GDPRYDQGVVG
+1510 GDPSYDQGVVG

-1542 HDRGIDFRNLSSED
+1542 HDRGINFKNLCSED
-1556 PLLRHISEKRLKF
+1556 PLFKNISEKQLKF
-1569 NIYDPDCGWGEYNHI
+1569 NIYDPDWGWGEYNHI

-1592 DPRCLTE
+1592 DPRCLIE
-1599 ASNNVRLEIM
+1599 SPSHVRLEII
-1609 QSGDLS
+1609 QPGDLS
-1615 SLRWSKFSAIKPSSV
+1615 SLRWCKTSNIKPSNNH
-1630 RSIINVSYASLN
+1630 SIAQVCFAPLN
-1642 FKDIML
+1642 FKDIMVS
-1648 TSGRLPLVFA
+1648 SGRLPLVFA

-1663 IKEETM
+1663 VKEENM
-1669 SVKIDT
+1669 SVKI
-1675 FYNNEK
+1675 
-1681 IEKIEKIHILGLE
+1681 GLE

-1708 VPSGAMAT
+1708 IPSGAMAT
-1716 QVSIGPEDFILPIPD
+1716 QVSVCPEDFILPVPED
-1731 NWSLEEAA
+1731 WSLEDAA

-1747 AVYGLM
+1747 AVYGLI

-1802 ERFPQLTEANIGNS
+1802 DKFPQLTEANIGNS

-1838 NSLSDDKL
+1838 NSLSEEKL

-1868 KNSLVDLGFLGNGRS
+1868 KNSPIEIGLLDQGRS
-1883 FHGVML
+1883 FYGVML

-1901 TVAVQ
+1901 TVATQ
-1906 KKQLEKL
+1906 KRQLEELLHKL
-1913 LHELLKKR
+1913 LKNGA
-1921 LIKPLFIKV
+1921 IKPLPRTV
-1930 FDMGEAERAF
+1930 FEMERVEDAF

-1950 KVVIKIRNQED
+1950 KVVIKVQDPENIVKPSIQ
-1961 AQNLILVP
+1961 
-1969 ALKTVTFHSDRV
+1969 ALNSIKFDSEKT

-2015 KTSYHRYCL
+2015 KTPYHRYCL
-2024 ERLAEKNVNSVIS
+2024 DRLAEYGVNSVIS

-2047 RELFNS
+2047 RELFSS
-2053 LSLPVGGIFNSALV
+2053 LSLSVGGIFNSALV

-2275 LIALSKKMDSNEVI
+2275 LIALSKKFDSNEIVRA
-2289 QSKLKR
+2289 QLKQ
-2295 IDLNL
+2295 IDLDL
-2300 SEELQ
+2300 SEESQ
-2305 LLPEEPTKILNNCT
+2305 FLPEEPTKILNNCS

-2415 LDSDPTSIKE
+2415 LDSDLASIKK
-2425 SIIVSSGYDLSSR
+2425 SIMDHSGYDPSST
-2438 SVDIEERE
+2438 SEAVQELE
-2446 FIRAS
+2446 FIKAS
-2451 MKPFQ
+2451 MKRLQ
-2456 IENSQFEEE
+2456 IENSQIEEE
-2465 IKNSTSRKERFDVAK
+2465 IKNATSRRERFDVAK
-2480 KYLILSGME
+2480 KYLMLSGIE
-2489 ASQAEKLTKINE
+2489 PSQAEKLTKINE
-2501 LMHQKFDLILSYKP
+2501 LLNQKFRLILNYELKESCSY
-2515 QEPCNCKVIHL
+2515 KVIHL
-2526 RARNENQELLHAP
+2526 RAKNGNQELVDVQ
-2539 NLTNIGSQHFFNGD
+2539 NETNIGSQYFFNGD
-2553 HDDYI
+2553 HNDYI
-2558 NENLDQITDKVTE
+2558 NENLDQISSKVTE
-2571 FLN
+2571 FLNL